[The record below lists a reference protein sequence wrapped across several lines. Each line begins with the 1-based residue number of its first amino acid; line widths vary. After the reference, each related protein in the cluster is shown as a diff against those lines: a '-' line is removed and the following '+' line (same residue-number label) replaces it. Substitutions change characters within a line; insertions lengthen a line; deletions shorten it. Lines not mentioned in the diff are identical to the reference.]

1 MVVNFK
7 SYICCPPSY
16 GGFVKNVEI
25 ITIESDFGAGKKGAK
40 LGPQA
45 FLNCFNSNLKNK
57 LPITRIESN
66 HLEEEEPYPGN
77 FAKNIESIF
86 EVQKLAL
93 SAIENAIEA
102 NSLPWIISGDHSNGL
117 AGISAYRNLYPNN
130 TLGVIWIDAHAD
142 LHTPFTSPS
151 GNMHGMPLAA
161 ALGLRKTATGK
172 NNLDKES
179 MLLWDNLI
187 NLGSNQINPKIAP
200 NNLVFLELRDLEAE
214 EIELLNSLEIKNY
227 TPEQRKAIGLN
238 QLLEEIN
245 AQLSNCDH
253 ILVSFD
259 VDSLDP
265 TISFGTGTPVPGG
278 LLWEEAVDLLSALL
292 QSPKLIAFETTE
304 INPLLDRANPM
315 EEVSAK
321 LIEEVFEKSG
331 FLN

>member
-1 MVVNFK
+1 
-7 SYICCPPSY
+7 
-16 GGFVKNVEI
+16 VKNVEI

-40 LGPQA
+40 LGPQT
-45 FLNCFNSNLKNK
+45 FLKCFNSNLKDK
-57 LPITRIESN
+57 LSITRIESN

-77 FAKNIESIF
+77 FAKNIESIY

-93 SAIENAIEA
+93 SAIEKAIETNA
-102 NSLPWIISGDHSNGL
+102 LPWIISGDHSNGL
-117 AGISAYRNLYPNN
+117 AGISAYKNLYPNH

-161 ALGLRKTATGK
+161 ALGLRNTSTGK
-172 NNLDKES
+172 NNLDKDA
-179 MLLWDNLI
+179 MQLWDNLI
-187 NLGSNQINPKIAP
+187 NLGSNRISPKIKP
-200 NNLVFLELRDLEAE
+200 ENLVFLELRDLETE
-214 EIELLNSLEIKNY
+214 EVELLNSLEIKNY

-238 QLLEEIN
+238 QLLTEIN
-245 AQLSNCDH
+245 NKFENCDH

-278 LLWEEAVDLLSALL
+278 LLWDEAVDLLSALL
-292 QSPKLIAFETTE
+292 QSPKLVAFEITE
-304 INPLLDRANPM
+304 INPLLDRTNPM

-331 FLN
+331 FLG